1 MELVPGAKLGPYQI
15 QLRLGAGGMGEVYR
29 AIDSRLGREVALKV
43 LPPELAK
50 DPEHLTRFRREA
62 KTLAQIDH
70 PNIVTIYSVEEFD
83 GVHFLT
89 MQLVQG
95 QTLSSLIPSR
105 GLPLERIVA
114 IASELTDALA
124 AAHEKGIM
132 HRDLKPSNIM
142 LTSTGHVKVLD
153 FGLAKDVRAP
163 ASDDATRTSSS
174 DTQTGMVMGTPAYM
188 SPEQLS
194 GRPLDQRT
202 DIFSFGIVLH
212 EMVTGVRPFSR
223 RSRAELI
230 SAILRD
236 DPPAVTRLRPE
247 LPPDLE
253 RILRRC
259 LQKDPGHRIQ
269 TARDISNELRDLV
282 RQTDLSAHSRHLS
295 QQGSTARTASIQSIA
310 VLPLE
315 NLSRDPS
322 QEYFVDGMT
331 EALITDLAKISALRV
346 ISRTSA
352 MRYKGISKP
361 LPEIGKELGVD
372 AIVEGSVLRAGE
384 QIRITAQLIDAGS
397 DIHLWAESYS
407 REFKDILS
415 LQSEVAQAIAREVRA
430 RVMPDEAARLKAH
443 RTVKPSAHEAYLL
456 GRHFW
461 NQRGSGLK
469 KSVEYFERALREDSS
484 YAPAYAGL
492 ADAYALLGFYAYLPP
507 REIMPKAKEAARTAL
522 DLDSQLA
529 EAHTSLGFV
538 HTVFD
543 WDWAAAESE
552 FHAALK
558 LNPSWGPARYWY
570 ATYFLS
576 QGRMD
581 EATAQV
587 RKGLEYDPLSMY
599 MHVHLAI
606 VLWYAGRLDAAAE
619 PARHAL
625 ELDANFLVARSFLGA
640 ILCSQGRQAE
650 GFKELGVAV
659 NSSDRD
665 QLSLSMMAVAYAQ
678 FGDRAKAAEI
688 IAELEAR
695 RGREYISAMN
705 IAIIYAQLKE
715 KENAFRWL
723 EEAYQERS
731 SMLWAL
737 QYHPQGVF
745 ENLRDD
751 PRAAD
756 LLRRIG
762 ASQ

>member
-430 RVMPDEAARLKAH
+430 RVMPDEAARLMAH

-507 REIMPKAKEAARTAL
+507 REIMPKAKQAARTAL
-522 DLDSQLA
+522 ELDSQLA

-688 IAELEAR
+688 IAELETR